1 MKKLLLNI
9 LVTSLTLNTVNAQLY
24 TPGAGATDI
33 DGNTYPTIVLG
44 NGQEWFAENLKT
56 TRFANGDTITQITEI
71 IDLAVLGNQEVP
83 VWAVYDNDLNY
94 DQYYGK
100 LYNWF
105 AASDL
110 RNACPTGWKVPSSIE
125 WNILMFYLD
134 PNASSNASTSAG
146 GLMKSTEPWLW
157 DSPNVAATNSSGFKG
172 RPSGMVSPDQSE
184 GFRFVSTDGIFWSST
199 ANDVNNASAKAL
211 SVSTSNLSQ
220 WTLTKKAGVAV
231 RCLKDPTV
239 TSTSEWSNEAFK
251 VYPNPSNGIYQME
264 GEGVISVYNS
274 LGEIVLTEA
283 INGKVQIDIT
293 SQPKG
298 IYFLQFEKDNGIQTS
313 KLVKQ

>member
-56 TRFANGDTITQITEI
+56 TRFANGDTIENVTTASNWV
-71 IDLAVLGNQEVP
+71 LAGDNQTP
-83 VWAVYDNDLNY
+83 AWTWYDNDNNY
-94 DQYYGK
+94 DFYYGK

-105 AASDL
+105 TADDT
-110 RNACPTGWKVPSSIE
+110 RNACPVGWKVPSNIE

-134 PNASSNASTSAG
+134 PNATIGGSSSAG
-146 GLMKSTEPWLW
+146 GLMKSVEPWLW
-157 DSPNVAATNSSGFKG
+157 ESPNNGATNESGFTA
-172 RPSGMVSPDQSE
+172 RPSGFINQLGV
-184 GFRFVSTDGIFWSST
+184 FNHVTTNVYWWTSTQEPGEDLAAVYKMITNSQTILYSNNTLKT
-199 ANDVNNASAKAL
+199 AGMSI
-211 SVSTSNLSQ
+211 
-220 WTLTKKAGVAV
+220 

-239 TSTSEWSNEAFK
+239 TSTSESSNEAFK
-251 VYPNPSNGIYQME
+251 VYPNPSNGIYQLE
-264 GEGVISVYNS
+264 GEGVVSVYNS

-283 INGKVQIDIT
+283 INGKAQIDIA

-298 IYFLQFEKDNGIQTS
+298 IYFLQFEENNGIQTS